1 MIRVLIGSRNA
12 ADVEALLEGAPSDVE
27 VTFLPGGE
35 KQADYLS
42 GIEVLF
48 GRLPESDFDS
58 ADALKWV
65 QQPHAGAEGHL
76 YEKFKN
82 SDIALTN
89 AGGLFGPQ
97 IAEHAFALLLALTRQ
112 IHTQLEFMK
121 RKHWARVPCLE
132 LAGMT
137 MGIIGLGGIGR
148 AIADRAKAFEFRV
161 LAVDPED
168 MDRPASVDRLEK
180 MDYLPDLMSQ
190 SHVVMV
196 CCPSTPETHK
206 MIARDLFDRL
216 PAGSFLINVSRGKV
230 VDEDAMVAALRSGN
244 LAGIG
249 LDVTYTEPC
258 PEDSPLWTEPN
269 VILTSHSA
277 GSSQHIRK
285 RAMARFVDNLHRYVK
300 GEPLRN
306 VVDKEKGY

>member
-1 MIRVLIGSRNA
+1 MVRTLIGSRYSE
-12 ADVEALLEGAPSDVE
+12 DVEALLKGAPSEVE
-27 VTFLPGGE
+27 VIFLPEGE
-35 KQADYLS
+35 EQADYLS
-42 GIEVLF
+42 GVEVLF
-48 GRLPESDFDS
+48 GRLPESDFDH

-65 QQPHAGAEGHL
+65 QQPHAGAEGHM

-82 SDIALTN
+82 SDVVLTN

-97 IAEHAFALLLALTRQ
+97 IAEHGFALLLALTRQ
-112 IHTQLEFMK
+112 
-121 RKHWARVPCLE
+121 RVPCLE

-161 LAVDPED
+161 IAVDPED
-168 MDRPASVDRLEK
+168 MACPDSVDQLEK
-180 MDYLPDLMSQ
+180 MDYLPELMSQ

-196 CCPSTPETHK
+196 CCPSTAETHK
-206 MIARDLFDRL
+206 MLSAEMFDRL
-216 PAGSFLINVSRGKV
+216 PEGSLLVNVSRGKV
-230 VDEDAMVAALRSGN
+230 VDEEAMVAALRSGK

-277 GSSQHIRK
+277 GSSQHIRR
-285 RAMARFVDNLHRYVK
+285 RAMVRFVDNLHRYVR
-300 GEPLRN
+300 GEALQN
-306 VVDKEKGY
+306 VVDKGKGY

>member
-1 MIRVLIGSRNA
+1 MIRVLIGSRYA
-12 ADVEALLEGAPSDVE
+12 PDVEGLLKEAPSEAE
-27 VTFLPGGE
+27 VKFLPGGE
-35 KQADYLS
+35 KQADHLS

-48 GRLPESDFDS
+48 GILSESDFDC
-58 ADALKWV
+58 ADTLKWV

-76 YEKFKN
+76 YGRFKN
-82 SDIALTN
+82 SDIVLTN

-97 IAEHAFALLLALTRQ
+97 IAEHAFALLLSLTRQ

-121 RKHWARVPCLE
+121 SKQWRGAPCLE

-161 LAVDPED
+161 IAVDPED
-168 MDRPASVDRLEK
+168 MEPPASVDRLEK
-180 MDYLPDLMSQ
+180 MDYLPELMSQ
-190 SHVVMV
+190 SNVVMV
-196 CCPSTPETHK
+196 CCPITAETHK
-206 MIARDLFDRL
+206 LLSQDLFDRL
-216 PAGSFLINVSRGKV
+216 NVGSFLVNVSRGKV
-230 VDEDAMVAALRSGN
+230 VDEEAMIAALRSGK
-244 LAGIG
+244 LAGAG

-258 PEDSPLWTEPN
+258 PQDSPLWTLPN

-277 GSSQHIRK
+277 GGSQHFPK
-285 RAMARFVDNLHRYVK
+285 RTMGRFVENLHRYVK
-300 GEPLRN
+300 GEPLQN